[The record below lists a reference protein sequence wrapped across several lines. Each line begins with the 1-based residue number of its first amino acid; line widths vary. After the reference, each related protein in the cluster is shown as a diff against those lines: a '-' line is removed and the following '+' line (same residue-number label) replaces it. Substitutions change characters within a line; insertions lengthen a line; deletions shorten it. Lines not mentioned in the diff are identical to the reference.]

1 MDHGLST
8 YAPVAIPSYRTRLRA
23 GFRHLLFDFVLRA
36 EAEGADEGEGAYMPA
51 SVLVGQVAAPPLE
64 QTDHP

>member
-1 MDHGLST
+1 
-8 YAPVAIPSYRTRLRA
+8 LRA

-51 SVLVGQVAAPPLE
+51 SVLVGQVAAPPPVG
-64 QTDHP
+64 TDRSPLSCHCNPSVSLQC